1 MAPNGEDDNLTPIEI
16 SPAGGYAYTG
26 SPLFASLGSNI
37 NTEMQSFLLSTTG
50 LYAWGDQG
58 ICVPNGLTP
67 GEAFAAI
74 NLPAGITPDS
84 VLQMSATYNSL
95 AIVTLSGQVWVS
107 TTQTNMNGDNVA
119 GLPGSHWA
127 RVLTSAAGNPV
138 LTGVTDLRII
148 SPVAAIAYV
157 PSTGIWYT
165 WGTRT
170 YLGDGSG
177 PAARGVATPMT
188 APFVGVPKMLAMT
201 GNGTNPSY
209 FALNPANNRIYALGE
224 NEFGQ
229 LGRNNTTDQ
238 TGWVIVQNAANT
250 GDLTNVD
257 FISANDQD
265 GWDENG
271 AVGCYTSN
279 DDLLLWGS
287 NSGLMIGQLA
297 ATTQRNLPTRPLG
310 FTFGTDIPVYLEV
323 GGHTSAYIKECADR
337 YCYVGHKVDGS
348 MGDGVGTSSNVSSWD
363 CINTPQALICGAS
376 SFDGGDVPMSFEA
389 TNAAAHYY
397 QCPSVIRFGTLNP
410 TANNGSPGNV
420 APQAD
425 NMGSNGDGLEEDG
438 VATLTTYAGSGT
450 YSFTTSAFN
459 NTGSTANVYAWVDWN
474 GDGLFSASEIQT
486 TTVPSGAAPV
496 NRTFTWN
503 AIAAVTCGKKYVR
516 LRITNDALTDNV
528 GTTSID
534 ERSRGP
540 ALGGEV

>member
-1 MAPNGEDDNLTPIEI
+1 
-16 SPAGGYAYTG
+16 
-26 SPLFASLGSNI
+26 
-37 NTEMQSFLLSTTG
+37 
-50 LYAWGDQG
+50 
-58 ICVPNGLTP
+58 
-67 GEAFAAI
+67 
-74 NLPAGITPDS
+74 
-84 VLQMSATYNSL
+84 
-95 AIVTLSGQVWVS
+95 
-107 TTQTNMNGDNVA
+107 
-119 GLPGSHWA
+119 
-127 RVLTSAAGNPV
+127 
-138 LTGVTDLRII
+138 
-148 SPVAAIAYV
+148 
-157 PSTGIWYT
+157 
-165 WGTRT
+165 
-170 YLGDGSG
+170 
-177 PAARGVATPMT
+177 
-188 APFVGVPKMLAMT
+188 
-201 GNGTNPSY
+201 
-209 FALNPANNRIYALGE
+209 
-224 NEFGQ
+224 
-229 LGRNNTTDQ
+229 
-238 TGWVIVQNAANT
+238 
-250 GDLTNVD
+250 
-257 FISANDQD
+257 
-265 GWDENG
+265 
-271 AVGCYTSN
+271 
-279 DDLLLWGS
+279 
-287 NSGLMIGQLA
+287 
-297 ATTQRNLPTRPLG
+297 
-310 FTFGTDIPVYLEV
+310 
-323 GGHTSAYIKECADR
+323 
-337 YCYVGHKVDGS
+337 

-540 ALGGEV
+540 ALSGEVEDYFVQASVTIGAGPDQVINCSPLGTCSATMAGTGIGLGTWIALGSNPGTATITTPSSATTTITTFSAYGNYGFRRVSGTCEDTVFINLIRNQKPRANRDT